1 MFTRIFLSLKVYFT
15 KTNAKL
21 LNLNNFRW
29 NANDLSR
36 KFQGSNTTEGFI
48 AIFEEI
54 FGQQAS
60 ETLISDEEDRDSP
73 PLVNI
78 DASLQPSQLPPAKKM
93 KVMMPASRVAR
104 MERLSDEQNEMSESE
119 MDKAIECHFKGMSVG
134 GS

>member
-1 MFTRIFLSLKVYFT
+1 M

-54 FGQQAS
+54 FGQAS
-60 ETLISDEEDRDSP
+60 ETLISDEEDRKIP

-78 DASLQPSQLPPAKKM
+78 DASLQPFQLPPAKKM

-119 MDKAIECHFKGMSVG
+119 MDKAIECHLKV
-134 GS
+134 